1 MMNESEHIIKAQ
13 LGDSQAFG
21 HLYDFYSQRI
31 YAFLLSR
38 LRHKQ
43 IAEDLLQETFI
54 KAWKALPNFHN
65 EGNFN
70 AWLYRIATNNM
81 NDLFRKNTSKPE
93 ALALEEDFIIEDK
106 AAKPDEEFDNSLSEV
121 TMQQALDQ
129 LPATYRQVLTLRFKE
144 GLSTKDVG
152 LAVNKSS
159 IAVRLIQYRAL
170 KKLKIIINHSYA
182 KVLL

>member
-1 MMNESEHIIKAQ
+1 MMNESEHIMKAQ
-13 LGDSQAFG
+13 AGDSQAYG
-21 HLYDFYSQRI
+21 ELYDLYAQKI

-38 LRHKQ
+38 IRHKQ

-81 NDLFRKNTSKPE
+81 NDHFRKNTSKPE
-93 ALALEEDFIIEDK
+93 ALALEEDFIIIDK
-106 AAKPDEEFDNSLSEV
+106 AAKPDEEFDNSLSET

-129 LPATYRQVLTLRFKE
+129 LPETYRQVLILRFKE
-144 GLSTKDVG
+144 GLSGKETGRAIK
-152 LAVNKSS
+152 KSS

-170 KKLKIIINHSYA
+170 KKLKIIINNKYA